1 MDFNTAT
8 RRLVL
13 DGINNYKLGD
23 DISSFNFTRSAILIA
38 TISGSL
44 SCVSSL
50 LIIVV
55 IVRSKKWSPYHR
67 IMLIYSIFDFML
79 SFAIALT
86 TIPMPPEDAAIY
98 DFGGSSYGNRFT
110 CSLQSYTIL
119 FSLFG
124 LMASASILYTY
135 YCCAIVF
142 KMPLDQFARRVER
155 PLYLV
160 SFISATIYSLVFLI
174 GYPDMMNPSP
184 IAPWCSWDSFP
195 HGCIEDGE
203 NIAED
208 EFVCHRGRSSDQ
220 NVLVLLM
227 IPPLVI
233 SFIVLIT
240 TMSSILY
247 TYSKNLK
254 TLCKARDEMKLN
266 GEEEVLQESIEE
278 AKITSRK
285 VTMQA
290 IAYILSFLLTWIFLL
305 LRFGIRDSDAL
316 EILRLVFQPSQG
328 VFHVVIFLWQ
338 KIDIARTTYSDS
350 NLSVY
355 EAFIRI
361 ITNPNEIEEKPIS
374 NLNNK
379 IFEIEHYR
387 RDSINGIDKALEN
400 MIVENFEDDSQREQ
414 STNKF
419 SINDQNSQGLSY
431 FGTSN
436 FSEGISFAATS
447 TQTPTSGERT
457 NKEHSNF
464 GLSIAGDTLDSN

>member
-1 MDFNTAT
+1 MDFDIAT
-8 RRLVL
+8 RRLVF

-23 DISSFNFTRSAILIA
+23 DISSFNFTQTAILIS

-50 LIIVV
+50 LIMV
-55 IVRSKKWSPYHR
+55 IIIRAKKWSPYHR
-67 IMLIYSIFDFML
+67 IMFMYSIFDFML

-98 DFGGSSYGNRFT
+98 DFGGPSYGNRFT
-110 CSLQSYTIL
+110 CSLQSYIIL
-119 FSLFG
+119 FSQFG

-142 KMPLDQFARRVER
+142 KMPLGQFASRVER
-155 PLYLV
+155 PLYFV
-160 SFISATIYSLVFLI
+160 VFISATIYSLVFLI

-195 HGCIEDGE
+195 HGCIEDDE
-203 NIAED
+203 NTAELAED
-208 EFVCHRGRSSDQ
+208 EFVCHRGNSSDQ

-233 SFIVLIT
+233 SLIVLIA

-254 TLCKARDEMKLN
+254 TLCKARHEMKH

-316 EILRLVFQPSQG
+316 EILRLIFQPSQG
-328 VFHVVIFLWQ
+328 VFHVIIFLWQ

-361 ITNPNEIEEKPIS
+361 ITNPDEIEEKPIS

-379 IFEIEHYR
+379 IFEIEHYC
-387 RDSINGIDKALEN
+387 RDSINRIDKALEN
-400 MIVENFEDDSQREQ
+400 MNVENFEDDSQREQ

-457 NKEHSNF
+457 N
-464 GLSIAGDTLDSN
+464 